1 MTEIEVITYE
11 EERLNY
17 FLEQRNRMQN
27 RYERWAKIIDKQDL
41 PYLSEDL
48 QMLSEL
54 GRELSFYNDVID
66 LLKQKEKNDKVDALE
81 SYKGE

>member
-1 MTEIEVITYE
+1 MTKIEVITYE

-66 LLKQKEKNDKVDALE
+66 LLIKEN
-81 SYKGE
+81 KGN